1 VVQDTELTSN
11 KEGFDSPWDRQLYMK
26 KIAIIEKI
34 HNDGLEL
41 LKKKQNYDFELI
53 TDISEENLIKKLP
66 EFDACTLRVSKLNEN
81 ILKHCPK
88 LKVISRHGVG
98 YDNVDL
104 DYIKKKNITL
114 LITATANA
122 VAVAEHV
129 IYMMLSISKSINR
142 YDAEVRTGNFKK
154 NSLSIETLELF
165 NKEILIL
172 GFGRIGKSLIKRC
185 LGFDMKVKIFDP
197 FVSKD
202 SINEF
207 GGTKIDNLDDGL
219 KMCDYLSLHVPL
231 TEKTRNM
238 INYSKLKT
246 MKQNAIIINTSR
258 GGIINE
264 IDLDK
269 AINEK
274 IIFGAGLDV
283 FEKEPVDINNPL
295 LKNKKVLLSPHSA
308 TFTNECKSRMS
319 IEAAN
324 NIIDFFE
331 NKIDKSMVVKV

>member
-1 VVQDTELTSN
+1 
-11 KEGFDSPWDRQLYMK
+11 MK
-26 KIAIIEKI
+26 KIAVIEKI

-41 LKKKQNYDFELI
+41 LKKTQGYEYELI
-53 TDISEENLIKKLP
+53 TNVSEDNLIKKLP
-66 EFDACTLRVSKLNEN
+66 EFDACTLRVLKLNKN

-88 LKVISRHGVG
+88 LKAISRHGVG
-98 YDNVDL
+98 YDNVDI
-104 DYIKKKNITL
+104 DYIKKNNISL

-129 IYMMLSISKSINR
+129 IYMMMSISKSINQ
-142 YDAEVRTGNFKK
+142 YDNEVRSGNFKK
-154 NSLSIETLELF
+154 NAAKIETLELY

-197 FVSKD
+197 FVSENVIKK
-202 SINEF
+202 F
-207 GGTKIDNLDDGL
+207 GGTKVEILENGL
-219 KMCDYLSLHVPL
+219 KTCDYLSLHVPL
-231 TEKTRNM
+231 TEKTKN
-238 INYSKLKT
+238 ILNYSKLKI
-246 MKQNAIIINTSR
+246 MKNSAIIINTSR

-264 IDLDK
+264 IDLNK

-283 FEKEPVDINNPL
+283 FEKEPVNIKNPL

-319 IEAAN
+319 IETIK

-331 NKIDKSMVVKV
+331 NKIDKSMIVKI